1 MKAFTVD
8 FPRVVQALN
17 ERLSPCRVCPRRC
30 GVDRSSRAE
39 RHSGT
44 PQGACRSGHLP
55 RVASWGLHFGEEPPL
70 SGTRGSGTVFFSGCP
85 LRCVFCQNYPISQL
99 LNGNEVSI
107 EGLAGHLLDLQSRG
121 AHNINFVTP
130 TPYVPQMVEALAVAV
145 SRGLSIPVVYNSSGY
160 EDLDT
165 LRLLDG
171 IVDVYLPDMKYGDD
185 GPAARYSSA
194 PGYVA
199 VNRAAVAEMYRQVGD
214 LSLDGEGIAVR
225 GLIVRHLVLPG
236 NIAGTRKVLEFIA
249 SLSPTVTI
257 AFMSQ
262 YFPAHEAPGI
272 SGLDRKLT
280 REEYESVTE
289 LLDEYGLEN
298 GWIQPLE
305 SGG

>member
-1 MKAFTVD
+1 MPK
-8 FPRVVQALN
+8 
-17 ERLSPCRVCPRRC
+17 
-30 GVDRSSRAE
+30 
-39 RHSGT
+39 
-44 PQGACRSGHLP
+44 
-55 RVASWGLHFGEEPPL
+55 VASWGLHFGEEPPI

-99 LNGNEVSI
+99 ANGNEVSI
-107 EGLAGHLLDLQSRG
+107 EWLAVRMLDLQNRG

-130 TPYVPQMVEALAVAV
+130 THYVPQIVEALAVAV
-145 SRGLSIPVVYNSSGY
+145 SRGLSIPIVYNSSGY
-160 EDLDT
+160 EDLET

-171 IVDVYLPDMKYGDD
+171 VVDVYLPDMKYGDD
-185 GPAARYSSA
+185 EQAARCSSA
-194 PGYVA
+194 PGYVS

-214 LSLDGEGIAVR
+214 LFLDGEGIAVR

-236 NIAGTRKVLEFIA
+236 NIAGTRMVLEFVA

-257 AFMSQ
+257 ALMSQ

-272 SGLDRKLT
+272 PGLDRKLT

-298 GWIQPLE
+298 GWTQPLE
-305 SGG
+305 TGL